1 MESFPAFFKVRAVT
15 FSCIILISFLWTV
28 LLSVQVYARWGISDR
43 CSRSLTAVFLLTNAT
58 TILIL
63 PFLLILE
70 FRVWLDAA
78 RISLLAIGQIGSA
91 VAFTYWNPQIQCPD
105 QTADQQGVCKLI
117 NFYMLMGCWVVPV
130 ILILYAS
137 YFAAMVYRQSRIPVV
152 VESREKAFTGTG
164 SPLVDPEMA
173 IASPHLPVLDIR
185 ASMSPLRTLSCDSL
199 MFSRPDA
206 NIASPLTITAMPR
219 RASRDPYSVVL
230 QPGALDKRNSQ
241 SPQRHVSLAPSFA
254 YSIQNESNAR
264 KSGRLSKPL
273 PPWCM

>member
-1 MESFPAFFKVRAVT
+1 MESFPVFFKVRAVT

-28 LLSVQVYARWGISDR
+28 LLSVQVYARWDISDR

-63 PFLLILE
+63 PFLLLLE

-78 RISLLAIGQIGSA
+78 RILLLAIGQIGSA

-105 QTADQQGVCKLI
+105 RTADQQGVCKLI

-137 YFAAMVYRQSRIPVV
+137 YFAAMLYRQSRIPVV

-185 ASMSPLRTLSCDSL
+185 ASMSPLRTLSSDSL

-264 KSGRLSKPL
+264 KSARLSKPL

>member
-1 MESFPAFFKVRAVT
+1 MESFPIFFKVRAVT
-15 FSCIILISFLWTV
+15 FTCIILISFLWTV
-28 LLSVQVYARWGISDR
+28 LLSVQVYIRWDISDR

-63 PFLLILE
+63 PFLLLLE

-78 RISLLAIGQIGSA
+78 RILLLAILQIGSA
-91 VAFTYWNPQIQCPD
+91 VAFTCWSPQIQCPD

-117 NFYMLMGCWVVPV
+117 NIYMLMGCWIVPV

-152 VESREKAFTGTG
+152 VESREKVCTDTG
-164 SPLVDPEMA
+164 SPFVVDPEMA
-173 IASPHLPVLDIR
+173 IASPYLPVLNIR
-185 ASMSPLRTLSCDSL
+185 ASISPVTSDSL
-199 MFSRPDA
+199 VFSRPEA

-219 RASRDPYSVVL
+219 RASRDPHPAVL

-254 YSIQNESNAR
+254 DFVQNENNAR